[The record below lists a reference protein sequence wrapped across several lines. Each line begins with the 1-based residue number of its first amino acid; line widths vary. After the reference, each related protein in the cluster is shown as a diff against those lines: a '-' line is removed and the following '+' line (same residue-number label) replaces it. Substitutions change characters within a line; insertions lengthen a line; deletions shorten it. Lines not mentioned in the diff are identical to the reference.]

1 MLNRAQR
8 DIVAASLLMSPVT
21 IFLAIFFFV
30 PMSII
35 FVFSWLEPGLY
46 GGVEWSFYHWNYGRI
61 FGWADGVWEIFE
73 PYYVQAIL
81 RSIRL
86 AFITVV
92 MCILLAYPLA
102 FWVSRQPRKRQSFLL
117 FMVTLP
123 FFASM
128 IVRLYA
134 WILILK
140 PTGFINSTLL
150 MVGIIDEP
158 IDILFSEAA
167 VILGM
172 TYLMLPFA
180 FFPLYSSIE
189 ALDWSNVEASADLG
203 ARPHTTFQKVVLPQ
217 TLHGIFAAS
226 VIVFIPSVGNF
237 IIPEILGGAKVMM
250 VGNMIEQQFLD
261 ARNWPF
267 GSALAMTVMAIIL
280 TIMLLYARY
289 LKSRRGANSGSG
301 GLI

>member
-203 ARPHTTFQKVVLPQ
+203 ARPHTTFQKVTWSNGLEQ
-217 TLHGIFAAS
+217 
-226 VIVFIPSVGNF
+226 PS
-237 IIPEILGGAKVMM
+237 
-250 VGNMIEQQFLD
+250 
-261 ARNWPF
+261 
-267 GSALAMTVMAIIL
+267 
-280 TIMLLYARY
+280 
-289 LKSRRGANSGSG
+289 
-301 GLI
+301 